1 MEVLLHDEQEIE
13 EWNSFFHET
22 GNSDFNQRFHI
33 PEPQNHA
40 NSRHG
45 HLIEAKIDDCVRDV
59 DVVVHSG
66 FTATQRRQKIRSI
79 AQNIPSSKL
88 EPLMRGMFLVVQ
100 LRPDWEQYPHDFV
113 IAEIQEDI
121 SHIDTTK
128 EDAKFKV
135 LVYCFSS
142 LTNISAK
149 IFPWRGSGGGG
160 LWITE
165 VERSMVK
172 AIAEIQFF

>member
-1 MEVLLHDEQEIE
+1 
-13 EWNSFFHET
+13 
-22 GNSDFNQRFHI
+22 
-33 PEPQNHA
+33 
-40 NSRHG
+40 
-45 HLIEAKIDDCVRDV
+45 
-59 DVVVHSG
+59 
-66 FTATQRRQKIRSI
+66 
-79 AQNIPSSKL
+79 
-88 EPLMRGMFLVVQ
+88 MRGMFLVVQ

-142 LTNISAK
+142 LTNISSK

-172 AIAEIQFF
+172 AIVEIQKGGNKLTPASVRLSQSTHF